1 MHKSI
6 RFPPKL
12 EITNSL
18 NHIRRIHFKTQ
29 KSSQFL
35 LSIIVRMSSLSKAVE
50 VEVQSFIKLM
60 FPSFKRFFRSRDE
73 TEPILE
79 SKQGLG
85 HVNEAN
91 SSQDCY
97 MQTSVQDQPTKASF
111 AGIGARVG
119 TSNVNKLYQENFKK
133 YLY

>member
-1 MHKSI
+1 
-6 RFPPKL
+6 
-12 EITNSL
+12 
-18 NHIRRIHFKTQ
+18 
-29 KSSQFL
+29 
-35 LSIIVRMSSLSKAVE
+35 MSSLSKAVE